1 MLKLFLL
8 IFSATG
14 IAAKVY
20 EGFKVYDIDVKTKD
34 ELEFLRNLDEIEG
47 DKRSLDFLSFH
58 NNLDDTVKLLVNP
71 QEQTFVEDFFLKK
84 KLNYRVAVDN
94 AQE

>member
-1 MLKLFLL
+1 MLKLLLL
-8 IFSATG
+8 IVSAAVVT
-14 IAAKVY
+14 AKVY
-20 EGFKVYDIDVKTKD
+20 EGFKVYDIDVKSND

-58 NNLDDTVKLLVNP
+58 NNLEDTVKLLVNP
-71 QEQTFVEDFFLKK
+71 KEQTFIEDLFLKK
-84 KLNYRVAVDN
+84 KLDYRVVVDN